1 MEERYALRVHFT
13 DGTSALSGTI
23 GGGKPDLVDATFAR
37 DVNAG
42 WEIGA
47 GAVLPDGRVVERTTA
62 ERYELAQEA
71 A

>member
-1 MEERYALRVHFT
+1 MEDTYALRMHFG

-42 WEIGA
+42 WTLGA
-47 GAVLPDGRVVERTTA
+47 GVVLPDGRRVSFVTA
-62 ERYELAQEA
+62 ELCELAKEA